1 MTRKDKENILSR
13 LSQNIDK
20 FSKAYKS
27 SELTDELI
35 DIFIDLS
42 KMSLVH
48 GNNKNKRIMHVYE

>member
-35 DIFIDLS
+35 DIYIDLS
-42 KMSLVH
+42 KMLLVH

>member
-20 FSKAYKS
+20 FSKTYKS

-35 DIFIDLS
+35 DIYIDLS
-42 KMSLVH
+42 KMLLIH
-48 GNNKNKRIMHVYE
+48 GNNKNKRMMHRYE